1 MTPGGEQYGSRGMLR
16 QVGVVHMDMGK
27 ERVGGVLSRLLQGL
41 YIYIYMQDWAICI
54 GWGGTLGNW
63 GWIM

>member
-1 MTPGGEQYGSRGMLR
+1 LR